1 MHIQG
6 NKLMTR
12 TLLISLGL
20 LLSGCAYNNMPQAK
34 NFPPTQ
40 QKIAVAAQHWGVI
53 ATDAV
58 QQTQMALLAQQAAV
72 KDLPVYV
79 AENTTSEFN
88 KAFRNF
94 MISGLV
100 NAGVAVSSKKEG
112 AIEIV
117 YETQVIKHHPRG
129 DAFDPTAN
137 GYQPGALTGG
147 VAGFWVLRNALE
159 KWSTRS
165 AAMGTMI
172 AAGAYDAYRFDHPL
186 PTGVELLL
194 TTSIAHLDRYLMRNT
209 DAYYVEDADISL
221 FDPERCKGKSRR
233 NCR

>member
-1 MHIQG
+1 MKWAVLILG
-6 NKLMTR
+6 CGLMA
-12 TLLISLGL
+12 
-20 LLSGCAYNNMPQAK
+20 GCAYNNMPQAR

-40 QKIAVAAQHWGVI
+40 QKIAVAAQHWGMI

-58 QQTQMALLAQQAAV
+58 QQTQIALLEQQNAV
-72 KDLPVYV
+72 KGMPVYV
-79 AENTTSEFN
+79 ADNTSSEFN

-100 NAGVAVSSKKEG
+100 NAGVAVSAKKEG
-112 AIEIV
+112 AIELA

-129 DAFDPTAN
+129 EAFNPASN

-159 KWSTRS
+159 KWSTSS
-165 AAMGTMI
+165 AAVGTI
-172 AAGAYDAYRFDHPL
+172 AAAGAYDAYRFDHPL
-186 PTGVELLL
+186 QTGVELLL
-194 TTSIAHLDRYLMRNT
+194 TTSIVHKDRYLMRNT

-221 FDPERCKGKSRR
+221 FDPCKGKSRR

>member
-1 MHIQG
+1 M
-6 NKLMTR
+6 KR

-20 LLSGCAYNNMPQAK
+20 LLNGCAYNNMPQAQ
-34 NFPPTQ
+34 NFPPSQ
-40 QKIAVAAQHWGVI
+40 QKIAVAAQHWGMI

-72 KDLPVYV
+72 KGLPVYV
-79 AENTTSEFN
+79 EENTASEFN

-100 NAGVAVSSKKEG
+100 NAGVAVSAKKEG
-112 AIEIV
+112 AIAIV

-129 DAFDPTAN
+129 ESFDPTAN
-137 GYQPGALTGG
+137 GYQPGAMTAG
-147 VAGFWVLRNALE
+147 VAGIWVLRNALE
-159 KWSTRS
+159 KWSTSS
-165 AAMGTMI
+165 AAFGTI
-172 AAGAYDAYRFDHPL
+172 AAAGAYDALRFERPL
-186 PTGVELLL
+186 QTGVELLL
-194 TTSIAHLDRYLMRNT
+194 TTSIVHKDHYVMRNT

-221 FDPERCKGKSRR
+221 FDPCKGKSRR